1 MDCPKCGQRARQG
14 DAFCAHCGAPIYG
27 ERSGRA
33 LSGRDRV
40 VGAAGGA
47 AAMTMPGG
55 APAWRPVSEQESRHW
70 AVGAHV
76 SALVGG
82 FLGGVPAC
90 IGPLVVL
97 LLRRRDDPFAAAHA
111 RAAFNFHFSV
121 LIYGAALIVLTV
133 LTFGLGALLTI
144 PAGALLALLWLV
156 FTIVGALRAS
166 NDRLYRYPLAIPFLR

>member
-1 MDCPKCGQRARQG
+1 MNCPKCGQRARQG

-33 LSGRDRV
+33 LSGRD
-40 VGAAGGA
+40 GMAGGGA
-47 AAMTMPGG
+47 AAMAMPGG
-55 APAWRPVSEQESRHW
+55 VPVWRPVSERESRNW

-82 FLGGVPAC
+82 FLGGVPAFV
-90 IGPLVVL
+90 GPLVVL
-97 LLRRRDDPFAAAHA
+97 LLRRRDDAFAAAHA

-121 LIYGAALIVLTV
+121 LIYAGALVVLTI
-133 LTFGLGALLTI
+133 LTFGLGVLLTI
-144 PAGALLALLWLV
+144 PAGGLLALLWLV

-166 NDRLYRYPLAIPFLR
+166 DDRLYRYPLAIPFLR